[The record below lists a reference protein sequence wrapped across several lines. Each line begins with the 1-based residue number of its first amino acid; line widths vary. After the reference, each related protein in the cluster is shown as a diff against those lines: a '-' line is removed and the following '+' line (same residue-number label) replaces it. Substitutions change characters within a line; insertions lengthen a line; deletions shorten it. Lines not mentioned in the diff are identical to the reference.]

1 MLSYNFLF
9 DLFLILVATKFFG
22 VLSKKMNMPAVVG
35 ALISGIILGPACLNI
50 LHETDFIMQISELGV
65 IVIMFTAGL
74 EVDIKELKKCGMA
87 SFSVAIFGVLVP
99 LVLGTILGV
108 CFNTPANIFDFTNIE
123 MLKNIF
129 LGIVLTATSVS
140 ITVETLKELG
150 KLTTKVGNVIL
161 GAALID
167 DILGIIALTVI
178 TSMVNSSGASPL
190 IVIFK
195 IALFFVL
202 SILIGIF
209 LSKNITKWM
218 DKTEKGLRR
227 YTIFAFALCL
237 LLAFVAEKFFGV
249 ADITGAFIAGVILS
263 NSPKSPYLD
272 RRFGILSYMLLSP
285 VFFASI
291 GLKVDLTGFNSSLIL
306 FTVLLL
312 VVAILSK
319 VIGGAFGAKLFKF
332 SNKDSIIIGTSMM
345 TRGEVA
351 LIVANKGA
359 EAGLMTPT
367 FFAPIVIM
375 VTICA
380 LLSPVFLKI
389 LYKK

>member
-99 LVLGTILGV
+99 LILGTILGV

-195 IALFFVL
+195 IALFFVF
-202 SILIGIF
+202 SILIGLF

>member
-99 LVLGTILGV
+99 LILGTILGV
-108 CFNTPANIFDFTNIE
+108 CFNMPANIFDFTNIE

-195 IALFFVL
+195 IALFFVF
-202 SILIGIF
+202 SILIGLF